1 MHTVTANGA
10 RIPCLGYG
18 TYLVTGPDALRMIPA
33 VLAMGYRHIDTAQ
46 IYENEREVGRA
57 IRQSGVPR
65 GDIFLTTK
73 VWPDK
78 RTAAEFLASVDES
91 LSRLGTDYVDLL
103 LLHWPR
109 SRLPLAE
116 RMGLLNAVRQAGKTR
131 HIGVSN
137 FSPSLMAEAQALSP
151 APVVTNQL
159 EYHPYLS
166 LAPTFPVARRLGIS
180 ITAYY
185 AMAKG
190 RVLSE
195 PVLADIAA
203 GHGKTVT
210 QVVLRWLVQ
219 QDGVA
224 ALTKTVNEERA
235 AANAEIFDFELSDQ
249 EMEAIFALGGD
260 KGRVLDPP
268 SLAMGWD

>member
-1 MHTVTANGA
+1 MHIVTANGA
-10 RIPCLGYG
+10 NIPALGYG
-18 TYLVTGPDALRMIPA
+18 TYLVTGADALRMVPA
-33 VLAMGYRHIDTAQ
+33 VLALGYRHIDTAQ

-57 IRQSGVPR
+57 IRASGIAR

-78 RTAAEFLASVDES
+78 TSAKDFLASVDES
-91 LSRLGTDYVDLL
+91 LAQLKTDYVDLL

-116 RMGLLNAVRQAGKTR
+116 RMGLLNEVRRAGKTR

-137 FSPSLMAEAQALSP
+137 FSGALMREAQALSA
-151 APVVTNQL
+151 APIVTNQI

-166 LAPTFPVARRLGIS
+166 VPAIHRAARELGAS
-180 ITAYY
+180 LTAYY

-203 GHGKTVT
+203 GHGKTAT

-219 QDGVA
+219 QEGVV
-224 ALTKTVNEERA
+224 ALTKTVSEDRA
-235 AANAEIFDFELSDQ
+235 AANAAIFDFALSEA
-249 EMEAIFALGGD
+249 EMEAIFRLGSPQ
-260 KGRVLDPP
+260 GRILDPP
-268 SLAMGWD
+268 NLAQGWD